1 MEKLTGARKSAYHI
15 TGPAVRIMA
24 RTGITPDNLSW
35 LGFAIA
41 VGAAVLI
48 GYGHLFIAGFVV
60 LAGGFFDMLD
70 GALARYTGKVTSSG
84 AVLDSM
90 LDRFSEALLL
100 LGVLFY
106 YVFWGGWSGPGAM
119 LAGLAMVASPLPSYI
134 RAKAEANGIDCKI
147 GIFTRPERIIVLA
160 VGLLA
165 SYVSNSMYVAL
176 AVIAVFSFVTAGQR
190 WLYVQKRLA
199 NGCGDRG

>member
-15 TGPAVRIMA
+15 TGPAVRLMA
-24 RTGITPDNLSW
+24 KTGVTPDNLSW
-35 LGFAIA
+35 IGFAIA

-48 GYGHLFIAGFVV
+48 GTGHIFIAGFVV

-84 AVLDSM
+84 AVLDSL
-90 LDRFSEALLL
+90 LDRVSEALLL

-106 YVFWGGWSGPGAM
+106 YVFWGGWSGLGIV
-119 LAGLAMVASPLPSYI
+119 LVGLAMVASPLPSYI
-134 RAKAEANGIDCKI
+134 RAKAEASGLDCKI
-147 GIFTRPERIIVLA
+147 GLFTRPERVIVLA

-165 SYVSNSMYVAL
+165 SYVSNSLYIAL
-176 AVIAVFSFVTAGQR
+176 AIIAVFSFVTAGQR

-199 NGCGDRG
+199 NRCGDGG

>member
-1 MEKLTGARKSAYHI
+1 MGKLTGARKSAYHI

-70 GALARYTGKVTSSG
+70 GALARYTGRVTPSG
-84 AVLDSM
+84 AVLDSL
-90 LDRFSEALLL
+90 LDRVSEALLL

-106 YVFWGGWSGPGAM
+106 YVYWSGWSDLGIV
-119 LAGLAMVASPLPSYI
+119 LAGLAMIASPLPSYI
-134 RAKAEANGIDCKI
+134 RSKAEASGLDCKI
-147 GIFTRPERIIVLA
+147 GLFTRPERVIVLA

-165 SYVSNSMYVAL
+165 SGVSNSLYIAL
-176 AVIAVFSFVTAGQR
+176 AIIAISSFVTAGQR
-190 WLYVQKRLA
+190 WLYLRKRLV
-199 NGCGDRG
+199 NGRGGGG